1 MNAFLSFVLSLSAIF
16 RIVPSQSVD
25 WLNVSEEELKKLR
38 GEHHDQKSDLFFLI
52 DASGSLST
60 HNFNEEKKFIAN
72 LLNEISVSN
81 DATRVEVIPFGSTA
95 SIFINQISVA
105 AADKNKCTFNEKFN
119 TLPHSINGYMTNMKA
134 AFSLVRDVCIGS
146 LNKDKRV
153 PLSSFKTSVILITDG
168 RWNRPRG
175 DASPISIAQE
185 LIRAGVE
192 VFAVGVGYIDFARL
206 QQLVQDPS
214 KQAFH
219 LQNFN
224 QFSQLA
230 TYLRGGKT
238 VQFISPDSPSVASS
252 LVCRRCSINLKF
264 KNKRFQ
270 FLKRTVA
277 LYG

>member
-1 MNAFLSFVLSLSAIF
+1 MNAFLSFVLSLSAIS
-16 RIVPSQSVD
+16 RIVLSQSVN
-25 WLNVSEEELKKLR
+25 WLDVSETELKKLR
-38 GEHHDQKSDLFFLI
+38 GQHLDQKSDIFFLI

-60 HNFNEEKKFIAN
+60 HNFNEEKKFITN
-72 LLNEISVSN
+72 LLNEMSVAN

-95 SIFINQISVA
+95 SIFIDQISVA
-105 AADKNKCTFNEKFN
+105 AATKNKCTFNEKFN
-119 TLPHSINGYMTNMKA
+119 TLPHSINGWMTNMKD

-175 DASPISIAQE
+175 DASPVALAQE
-185 LIRAGVE
+185 LIQAGVE
-192 VFAVGVGYIDFARL
+192 VFAVGVGYIDFSKL
-206 QQLVQDPS
+206 QQVVQVPS

-219 LQNFN
+219 LANFN

-238 VQFISPDSPSVASS
+238 V
-252 LVCRRCSINLKF
+252 
-264 KNKRFQ
+264 
-270 FLKRTVA
+270 
-277 LYG
+277 